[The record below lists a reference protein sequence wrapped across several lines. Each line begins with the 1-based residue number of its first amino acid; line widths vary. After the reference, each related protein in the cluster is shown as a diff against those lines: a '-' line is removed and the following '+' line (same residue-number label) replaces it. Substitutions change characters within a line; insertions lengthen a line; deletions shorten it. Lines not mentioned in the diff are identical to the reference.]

1 MARLPR
7 LVIPGWPH
15 HVIQRGNNRQ
25 AIVRSD
31 ADRRAWR
38 EILADCLETYGV
50 GLQAYVLM
58 DNHFHLLLTPASAE
72 ALSRMMQ
79 ALGRR
84 YVGAHNAIHGRSGT
98 LWEGRYKCSPVET
111 DPYFLTCVRYI
122 ELNPVRAGIVSRA
135 EDFAWS
141 SAAHH
146 LGLRRDPLVSDHP
159 SYWALGNTPFE
170 RERRY
175 RDFLEVGTG
184 EREAALITEAA
195 LKGWALC
202 SPAQQQSPLVAGQRP
217 LVPRRRGRPRKDAS
231 PAMAVTE
238 ADEQEVVNS
247 SPQPPGDLGVGV

>member
-25 AIVRSD
+25 PIVRTD

-38 EILADCLETYGV
+38 EILVECLEVHGV
-50 GLQAYVLM
+50 ALQAYVLM
-58 DNHFHLLLTPASAE
+58 DNHFHLLVTPPDAP
-72 ALSRMMQ
+72 ALGRMMQ

-84 YVGAHNAIHGRSGT
+84 YVGGHNAVHGRSGT

-111 DPYFLTCVRYI
+111 DAYFLACMRYI
-122 ELNPVRAGIVSRA
+122 ELNPVRAGLVA
-135 EDFAWS
+135 QAQDFAWS
-141 SAAHH
+141 SALHH

-159 SYWALGNTPFE
+159 GYWALGNTPFE

-175 RDFLEVGTG
+175 RDFLEAGVT
-184 EREAALITEAA
+184 ERETVLITEAA

-202 SPAQQQSPLVAGQRP
+202 RPDSAQVKAAVGARP
-217 LVPRRRGRPRKDAS
+217 LMPRPRGRPRKGASAAEGERGVGERGVGEDAS
-231 PAMAVTE
+231 L
-238 ADEQEVVNS
+238 ADGEV
-247 SPQPPGDLGVGV
+247 